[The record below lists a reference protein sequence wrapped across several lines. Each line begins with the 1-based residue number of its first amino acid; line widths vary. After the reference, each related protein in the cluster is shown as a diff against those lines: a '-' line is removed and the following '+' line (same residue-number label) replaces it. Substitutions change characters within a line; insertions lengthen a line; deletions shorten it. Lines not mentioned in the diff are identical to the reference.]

1 MKQTEPKSKLSFK
14 QWLLITLLSISV
26 LDDLVSSFRTIILD
40 IVILLVIIFYI
51 LPDIKKND

>member
-26 LDDLVSSFRTIILD
+26 LDDLVSSFRTILLD